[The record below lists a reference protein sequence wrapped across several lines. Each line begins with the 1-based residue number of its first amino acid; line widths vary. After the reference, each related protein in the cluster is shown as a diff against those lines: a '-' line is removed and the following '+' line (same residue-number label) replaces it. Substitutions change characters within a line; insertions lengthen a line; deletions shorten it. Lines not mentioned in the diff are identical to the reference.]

1 MRDVIEVRYH
11 EEGLLRLVGLSNEHH
26 HGLLMVGA
34 VDPLEA
40 VRDVILL
47 PERRMCPVDSIEIPY
62 EVLDALVYRVLEEI
76 PLELLVLGPLVI
88 LREVLAHEEK
98 LLARMRPEVA
108 IRGTKILR
116 LLLEGLARHLPE
128 HRALA
133 VHDLV
138 M

>member
-1 MRDVIEVRYH
+1 MGDIVKVRYH
-11 EEGLLRLVGLSNEHH
+11 EKGFLRLLGLSHEHH
-26 HGLLMVGA
+26 HGLLLVGA

-47 PERRMCPVDSIEIPY
+47 PERRMCPVDRIEIPY
-62 EVLDALVYRVLEEI
+62 EVLDALVYRILEQI

-88 LREVLAHEEK
+88 LREVLTHEEK

-108 IRGTKILR
+108 IGGTQVLC

-133 VHDLV
+133 MHDLV

>member
-1 MRDVIEVRYH
+1 MRDVIKVRYH
-11 EEGLLRLVGLSNEHH
+11 EDRLLRLVGLSNEHH
-26 HGLLMVGA
+26 HGLLLVGA

-40 VRDVILL
+40 VRDVVLL

-133 VHDLV
+133 MHDLI

>member
-1 MRDVIEVRYH
+1 MLDMIEVRYH

-26 HGLLMVGA
+26 HGLLLIRA

-47 PERRMCPVDSIEIPY
+47 PKRRMCPVDSIEIPY
-62 EVLDALVYRVLEEI
+62 EVLDARVYRVLEEM

-88 LREVLAHEEK
+88 LREVLPHEEK

-108 IRGTKILR
+108 IRGTKILC
-116 LLLEGLARHLPE
+116 LLLEGLARHLSE
-128 HRALA
+128 HRTLA